1 MTTERI
7 DTRYEIRGTGHES
20 GVADGNGLAVS
31 TRIPPPCFASE
42 PERTSGSRGF
52 FPPAMVFCLTF
63 FLLTSFGQNA
73 FSQFPIVRYVSGT
86 ATEAGG
92 TALYNVS
99 DPGSDAVNIR
109 VENSSIC
116 QIVRGNYVYDSV
128 RIVPS
133 PGVSNYPIRIRGRN
147 NNTWDGQ
154 AGRTCRVNFQLGSY
168 GSITYRFSTTVRD
181 DDPGP
186 SFIGYSGD
194 AVQVRE
200 GGGTAILG
208 SDNSLSEFFF
218 DAELLFPSGVRMAD
232 SVSSI
237 TVSYATRENARQK
250 ATPAVDFVS
259 SSGSLVFSK
268 PEGGWPTGGRTL
280 KKRIR
285 LVIANDEIAEPKET
299 FLVRY
304 TGLGQAVDD
313 LVEITDDDSPGVFV
327 SPTTLSVNES
337 GTASYTAVLTVQPTA
352 RVRVRPTVPSNSL
365 VTVSTAQSG
374 NDLVFTRTNW
384 NTPQT
389 VTVTGV
395 NDNIDYPPSQPRSG
409 RVTVSHSVSGG
420 NYGSVTAPSVN
431 VSHLDDDSRGVTV
444 SSGTVT
450 VTEASGPGRTAA
462 YTVVLKAQPTAN
474 VTVTPV
480 SGNTSVAT
488 VSGALTFTKTNWNA
502 PQTVTVAGVDNSG
515 ENASFLT
522 TRITHTFAG
531 GGYGSAAAVA
541 DDVRVNLIDDDK
553 DKEIILDPASVTIA
567 EEGSGTYEVKLSAQ
581 PVSDVEV
588 EVSSDNAEVTVKK
601 GEGSAS
607 SSQTL
612 TFTSDNWN
620 TAQEITVAAAD
631 DTDAADDSA
640 TLTHTIVD
648 ANSSNEYDGADDA
661 TLDVTVTDNDEPAI
675 SISSPSVTEGD
686 SGSVTLTFKVTL
698 DVVSSKSV
706 TVNYAEGTGGTA
718 TSGTDY
724 TAVASDILTFAAGDT
739 SKDIEVTVTG
749 DALDEPNE
757 TVVVTLSSATN
768 ASIST
773 ATGTGTITDD
783 DDAPTVSMS
792 AAAASVGESDGT
804 KDITV
809 SLSAASGKAV
819 TVPYTVSSESG
830 DTATA
835 GTDYAAVSS
844 GSLSIAAGNSSGTIT
859 VTVTS
864 DTVDEPDE
872 TFTVTLGTPT
882 NAALGTTTRTV
893 VTITDDDA
901 APSLSIS
908 SPSVTEGDS
917 GSVTLTFEVTLSA
930 ASGKTVKVN
939 YADASTGTATSG
951 TDYEAIT
958 ARTLTFSAGD
968 TSKDIDVTVTGD
980 SLNETDET
988 VIVTLSSATNASISA
1003 ATGTGTITDDDSEP
1017 TVSISSSASVGESD
1031 GTKDLTVS
1039 LSAASGKQVTV
1050 PYTVSSESGDTAT
1063 AGGDYTS
1070 VSTGSLTIAAG
1081 NSSGTITVTVT
1092 SDTVD
1097 EDDETFTVTLGTPT
1111 NAALGTTIRT
1121 AVTITDDDAAPTLS
1135 ISSPS
1140 VTEGDSG
1147 STTLTFKAT
1156 LSAASGKTV
1165 KVNYADASTGTATSG
1180 TDYEAITAGTLTFSA
1195 GDTSK
1200 DVDVTVTG
1208 DSLNETD
1215 ETVIVTLSSATNA
1228 SISSASGTGT
1238 ITDDDDAP
1246 TVSMSAATASVGE
1259 SDGTKDLT
1267 VSLSAAS
1274 GKQVTVPYTVSSE
1287 SGDTATAGTDYTSV
1301 SSGSLSIAAGN
1312 TSGTITVTV
1321 TSDTVDEADETFTV
1335 TLGAPTNAT
1344 LGTTTRTAVTITDD
1358 DAAPSLSVSSPSVT
1372 EGDSGSVTITFKATL
1387 SAASGKTVKVNYAD
1401 AGTGTATSG
1410 TDYTAFTSGTLTF
1423 SAGDTSKDIDVT
1435 VTGDSLDEP
1444 DETVIVTLSSATNA
1458 SISAATGTGTITD
1471 DDSPPT
1477 VSMSAATASVGESAG
1492 TKNLTVSLSA
1502 ASGKAVTVPYTVS
1515 SESGDTATAGTDY
1528 AAVSSGS
1535 LSIAAGNTSGTIT
1548 VTVTSDTVDEDD
1560 ETFTVT
1566 LGTPTNAT
1574 LGTTTR
1580 TAVTITD
1587 DDAAPSLSVS
1597 SPSVTEGDS
1606 GSVTI
1611 TFKATLSAASGKTVK
1626 VNYADAGTGTATSG
1640 TDYTAFT
1647 SGTLTFSAGDTSK
1660 DIDVTV
1666 TGDSLDEPDE
1676 TVVVTLS
1683 SATNAS
1689 ISAATGTGTI
1699 TDDDDAPTV
1708 SMSAATASVGE
1719 SAGTKN
1725 LTVSLSAVSGKAVT
1739 VPYTVSTASGDT
1751 ATAGTDYTAV
1761 SSGSL
1766 SISAGNSSGTIT
1778 VTVTS
1783 DTVDEPDE
1791 TFTVTLGT
1799 PTNAALHA
1807 TATRTVVTITD
1818 DDAAPTVTLSLT
1830 SSTISENGGSTTVTA
1845 ALSHA
1850 SSRDTTITLQA
1861 VSGFYTL
1868 GSDKTIAISAGQTT
1882 NSSDTA
1888 TINAVDDTIDNVTA
1902 RTGTVTA
1909 RADNSQGAGAVTG
1922 AALTLTDDEAT
1933 PTVTLSLS
1941 DSSISENGGSATV
1954 TASLS
1959 GESSEKVTL
1968 TVSAAA
1974 VSPAVAGDFSL
1985 SSNKTLTIAAG
1996 GTSSSGAVTIT
2007 ANDNTTDAADKSVR
2021 VSASVSGAS
2030 GAANPSNVTLT
2041 ITDDDAEPSLSIS
2054 SPSVTEGDSG
2064 SVTLTFKA
2072 TLSAASGK
2080 TVKVSYADALTGTA
2094 TSGTDYEAITAGTLT
2109 FSAGDT
2115 SEDIAVTVKGDA
2127 LDEPNETIAVKLS
2140 SPVNAT
2146 ISAATGTGTITN
2158 DDNTPTASAGADQT
2172 VTEGANVTLDG
2183 SASSDTDGDTL
2194 TYAWSQT
2201 SGSTVR
2207 LSSSTAQSPTFTA
2220 PTELLSNA
2228 SLVFS
2233 LTVSDGVNTSTADT
2247 VTITVTAGAND
2258 APTADAGS
2266 DATVAE
2272 AATVTLDGSGSDD
2285 PENAALTY
2293 AWSQTSGTTVSLSS
2307 STAQSP
2313 TFTAPT
2319 ELLAN
2324 ASLVFSLTVSDGVN
2338 TSTADTVT
2346 ITVTAGANDAPTADA
2361 GSDATVAEGA
2371 TVTLDGSGSD
2381 DPENAALTYAW
2392 SQTSGTTVSL
2402 SSSTAQSPT
2411 FTAPTELL
2419 SNASLVFSL
2428 KVSDGVNTS
2437 TADTV
2442 TITVTAGAN
2451 DAPTA
2456 DAGTNQT
2463 VAEAATVTLDGS
2475 GSDDPENAAL
2485 TYSWSQ
2491 TSGTTVS
2498 LSSSTAQSPTF
2509 TAPTELLSNASLVF
2523 SLKVSDG
2530 VNTSTADTVT
2540 ITVTAGV
2547 NDAPTADAG
2556 SDRTVAEGAAVT
2568 LDGSGSDDP
2577 ENAAL
2582 TYSWS
2587 QTSGTTVSLSSSTA
2601 QSPTFTAPTE
2611 LLSNASLVFS
2621 LTVSDGVNTSTADT
2635 VTITVTAGVNDAPT
2649 ADAGSDATVA
2659 EGATVTLDG
2668 SGSTDPENAALT
2680 YSWSQ
2685 TSGTTVSL
2693 SSSTAQSPTFTA
2705 PTELLANASLVF
2717 SLKVSDGVNTSTA
2730 DTVTITVTAGAN
2742 DAPTADAGSDA
2753 TVAEGATVTLDGSG
2767 SDDPENAALTYA
2779 WSQTSGTTV
2788 RLSSST
2794 AQSPTFTAP
2803 TELLSNASLVFS
2815 LKVSDGVNTSTA
2827 DTVTITVTAG
2837 ANDAPTADAGSDA
2850 TVAEGATVTLDG
2862 SGSDDPEN
2870 AALTYAWS
2878 QTSGTTVS
2886 LSSSTAQSPTFTAPT
2901 ELLANASLVFSLK
2914 VSDGVNTSTAD
2925 TVTITVTAGAN
2936 DAPTADAGSDATVA
2950 EGATVTL
2957 DGSGSSDPE
2966 RAALTY
2972 AWSQTSG
2979 TTVSLS
2985 SSTAQSPTFTAP
2997 TELLSNASLVFSLKV
3012 SDGVN
3017 TSTADT
3023 VTITVTAGV
3032 NDAPTADAG
3041 SDATVAEGANVTLD
3055 GSGSTD
3061 PENAALTYAWSQ
3073 TSGTTVSLSS
3083 STAQSPTFTAPTELL
3098 SNASLVFSLK
3108 VSDGVNTSTADTVT
3122 ITVTAGVN
3130 DAPTADAGSDAAVAE
3145 GATVTL
3151 DGSGSTDPE
3160 RAALTYAW
3168 SQTSGS
3174 TVSLSSSTA
3183 QSPTFTAPTEL
3194 LSNASLV
3201 FSLKVSDGVNT
3212 STADTVTIT
3221 VTAGVNDAPTADA
3234 GSDATVAEGANV
3246 TLDGSGSTDPERAAL
3261 TYAWSQTSGTTV
3273 SLSSSTAQSPTF
3285 TAPTELLSNASL
3297 VFSLKVSDGVNTSTA
3312 DTVTIT
3318 VTAGVNDAPTAD
3330 AGTNQTVAEGAT
3342 VTLDGSGSSD
3352 PERAALTYA
3361 WSQTSGTTVSLS
3373 SSTAQS
3379 PTFTAPTELL
3389 SNASLVFSLK
3399 VSDGV
3404 NTSTADTVTI
3414 TVTAGVNDAPTADA
3428 GSDATVTEGATVT
3441 LDGSGSTDPERAAL
3455 TYAWS
3460 QTSGTTVSLSSSTA
3474 QSPTFTAPTELLSN
3488 ASLVFSLKVSDGVN
3502 TSTADTV
3509 TITVT
3514 AGVNDAPTA
3523 DAGSDAT
3530 VAEGA
3535 NVTLDGSG
3543 SDDPENAALTYSWS
3557 QTSGTTVSLSSST
3570 AQSPT
3575 FTAPTELLSNA
3586 SLVFSL
3592 KVSDGVNTSTADT
3605 VTITVTAG
3613 ANDAPTADAGSDATV
3628 AEGATVTLDG
3638 SGSDDPERAALTYA
3652 WSQTSGTTV
3661 SLSSST
3667 AQSPTFTAPTELL
3680 SNASLVF
3687 SLTVSDGVN
3696 TSTADTVTIT
3706 VTAGANDAPTADAG
3720 SDATVAEGAT
3730 VTLDGSGSSDP
3741 ERAALTYAWSQTSGT
3756 TVSLSSSTAQSPTFT
3771 APTELLSNASLV
3783 FSLKVSDGVNTSTAD
3798 TVTITVTAGAND
3810 APTADAGTNQTV
3822 AEAATVTLDG
3832 SGSDDPENAALTY
3845 SWSQT
3850 SGTTVSLSSST
3861 AQSPTFTAPTELLS
3875 NASLVFSLKVSDGV
3889 NTSTADTVTITVT
3902 AGVNDAPT
3910 ADAGSDRT
3918 VAEGT
3923 AVTLDG
3929 SGSDDPENAAL
3940 TYAWSQTS
3948 GTTVSLSSSTA
3959 QSPTFT
3965 APTELLSNA
3974 SLVFSLTVSDGVN
3987 TSTADTVTITVT
3999 AGVNDAPTAD
4009 AGSDA
4014 TVAEGATVTLDGSG
4028 SDDPENAALTYAW
4041 SQTSGTTVSL
4051 SSSTAQSPTFTA
4063 PTELL
4068 SNASLVFSL
4077 EVSDGVNTSTA
4088 DTVTITVTAGAN
4100 DAPTADAGS
4109 DATVAEG
4116 ATVTLDGSGSS
4127 DPERAALTYAWS
4139 QTSGT
4144 TVSLSSSTAQSPTF
4158 TAPTQLLSNASL
4170 VFSLKVSDGVNTSTA
4185 DTVTITVT
4193 AGVNDA
4199 PTADAGSDA
4208 TVAEGENVTLDGSGS
4223 DDPENAAL
4231 TYSWSQTSG
4240 TTVSLSSSTAQSPTF
4255 TAPTE
4260 LLSNASLVFS
4270 LTVSDGVNTSTADT
4284 VTITVTA
4291 GANPP
4296 APDTAPLD
4304 QTPEFSP
4311 DTFADQVYGKNLP
4324 VDVTLPQATGGDGEL
4339 SYGLE
4344 PELPEGLGFDATTL
4358 AISGVPTEAMAP
4370 TPYTLT
4376 ATDADGDSA
4385 TLTFSVAVEEPVL
4398 ISVSDAE
4405 PVAEGASGETALAE
4419 FEVSLSR
4426 SSSLAVT
4433 VSYSTRDS
4441 TAEAATDYSATS
4453 GVLTFSPGETG
4464 KTVSVTVNGD
4474 DEVEADETF
4483 ALRLADPSNGQI
4495 ETGSAQAVILND
4507 DEAVVSAEACGNT
4520 FPVGGTT
4527 VRVVCAPDPGIDLT
4541 VVLPARLTRNGVA
4554 IEEVTV
4560 TLAPSAM
4567 EMDAETFGFTGTSD
4581 HHSLVDIDVS
4591 PVPDDEVTVGLPVTP
4606 HLRRHAGDRRL
4617 FVIRHAGSWEELESS
4632 PQDHRMLA
4640 EVNAFSP
4647 FAVTYEMDLV
4657 ERRIANVNKAILPEL
4672 SRAMTSSALDA
4683 VTNRI
4688 KNAMSPI
4695 PASINGFSRETDT
4708 YIRRFAEF
4716 HLLEEEGRTEDPLS
4730 WREALDGSSFDFLL
4744 AGGYDAP
4751 AAETHPP
4758 VPGSSDRGPAAI
4770 GAWAAGD
4777 YRRLSGGPDS
4787 PVGWSG
4793 GLFSGHVG
4801 MDVRLE
4807 KKLLAGVAASW
4818 SQGSFDYSAADG
4830 AQGRYLTAMKVL
4842 NPYMAVALS
4851 ESVRVW
4857 TVAGFGLGKI
4867 HVEDDEASRQ
4877 SADAGFQSGALGA
4890 SLLLLSAPDPQGG
4903 GATTVD
4909 LKAEMSLTRME
4920 VEDNR
4925 DRIRALEVKTNRL
4938 RFVLTGAHAFFLRS
4952 GASVEPFAELGL
4964 RRDGGDGET
4973 GLGVEMGG
4981 GVGYRSTA
4989 PGFALEARA
4998 RMLRTHQGA
5007 LREWGVD
5014 GAVRF
5019 DSGAD
5024 GRGLSFSALPSY
5036 GESVSATESLW
5047 RDGAAADSAREGFS
5061 PSMRFETEVGYG
5073 FPALARR
5080 GLLTPYG
5087 AFARG
5092 QSDVSYRAGSRF
5104 SLGPSFDIDLE
5115 GQRREPQGG
5124 KPEHGIVLTGR
5135 VSW

>member
-116 QIVRGNYVYDSV
+116 QIVRGSYVYDSV

-250 ATPAVDFVS
+250 ATPGVDFVS

-601 GEGSAS
+601 GEGSAG

-724 TAVASDILTFAAGDT
+724 TAVASDTLTFAAGDT

-749 DALDEPNE
+749 DALDEPDE

-792 AAAASVGESDGT
+792 SAAASVGES
-804 KDITV
+804 
-809 SLSAASGKAV
+809 A
-819 TVPYTVSSESG
+819 
-830 DTATA
+830 
-835 GTDYAAVSS
+835 
-844 GSLSIAAGNSSGTIT
+844 
-859 VTVTS
+859 
-864 DTVDEPDE
+864 
-872 TFTVTLGTPT
+872 
-882 NAALGTTTRTV
+882 
-893 VTITDDDA
+893 
-901 APSLSIS
+901 
-908 SPSVTEGDS
+908 
-917 GSVTLTFEVTLSA
+917 
-930 ASGKTVKVN
+930 
-939 YADASTGTATSG
+939 
-951 TDYEAIT
+951 
-958 ARTLTFSAGD
+958 
-968 TSKDIDVTVTGD
+968 
-980 SLNETDET
+980 
-988 VIVTLSSATNASISA
+988 
-1003 ATGTGTITDDDSEP
+1003 
-1017 TVSISSSASVGESD
+1017 

-1039 LSAASGKQVTV
+1039 LSAASGRAVTV

-1070 VSTGSLTIAAG
+1070 VSSGSLQIAAG
-1081 NSSGTITVTVT
+1081 NSSGTITVTV
-1092 SDTVD
+1092 
-1097 EDDETFTVTLGTPT
+1097 
-1111 NAALGTTIRT
+1111 A
-1121 AVTITDDDAAPTLS
+1121 
-1135 ISSPS
+1135 
-1140 VTEGDSG
+1140 
-1147 STTLTFKAT
+1147 
-1156 LSAASGKTV
+1156 
-1165 KVNYADASTGTATSG
+1165 
-1180 TDYEAITAGTLTFSA
+1180 
-1195 GDTSK
+1195 
-1200 DVDVTVTG
+1200 
-1208 DSLNETD
+1208 
-1215 ETVIVTLSSATNA
+1215 
-1228 SISSASGTGT
+1228 
-1238 ITDDDDAP
+1238 
-1246 TVSMSAATASVGE
+1246 
-1259 SDGTKDLT
+1259 
-1267 VSLSAAS
+1267 
-1274 GKQVTVPYTVSSE
+1274 
-1287 SGDTATAGTDYTSV
+1287 
-1301 SSGSLSIAAGN
+1301 
-1312 TSGTITVTV
+1312 
-1321 TSDTVDEADETFTV
+1321 
-1335 TLGAPTNAT
+1335 
-1344 LGTTTRTAVTITDD
+1344 
-1358 DAAPSLSVSSPSVT
+1358 
-1372 EGDSGSVTITFKATL
+1372 
-1387 SAASGKTVKVNYAD
+1387 
-1401 AGTGTATSG
+1401 
-1410 TDYTAFTSGTLTF
+1410 
-1423 SAGDTSKDIDVT
+1423 
-1435 VTGDSLDEP
+1435 
-1444 DETVIVTLSSATNA
+1444 
-1458 SISAATGTGTITD
+1458 
-1471 DDSPPT
+1471 
-1477 VSMSAATASVGESAG
+1477 
-1492 TKNLTVSLSA
+1492 
-1502 ASGKAVTVPYTVS
+1502 
-1515 SESGDTATAGTDY
+1515 
-1528 AAVSSGS
+1528 
-1535 LSIAAGNTSGTIT
+1535 
-1548 VTVTSDTVDEDD
+1548 
-1560 ETFTVT
+1560 
-1566 LGTPTNAT
+1566 
-1574 LGTTTR
+1574 
-1580 TAVTITD
+1580 
-1587 DDAAPSLSVS
+1587 
-1597 SPSVTEGDS
+1597 
-1606 GSVTI
+1606 
-1611 TFKATLSAASGKTVK
+1611 
-1626 VNYADAGTGTATSG
+1626 
-1640 TDYTAFT
+1640 
-1647 SGTLTFSAGDTSK
+1647 
-1660 DIDVTV
+1660 
-1666 TGDSLDEPDE
+1666 
-1676 TVVVTLS
+1676 
-1683 SATNAS
+1683 
-1689 ISAATGTGTI
+1689 
-1699 TDDDDAPTV
+1699 
-1708 SMSAATASVGE
+1708 
-1719 SAGTKN
+1719 
-1725 LTVSLSAVSGKAVT
+1725 
-1739 VPYTVSTASGDT
+1739 
-1751 ATAGTDYTAV
+1751 
-1761 SSGSL
+1761 
-1766 SISAGNSSGTIT
+1766 
-1778 VTVTS
+1778 S

-1818 DDAAPTVTLSLT
+1818 DDAAPTVTLSLA

-1850 SSRDTTITLQA
+1850 SSQDTTITLQA
-1861 VSGFYTL
+1861 VSGFYTP

-1902 RTGTVTA
+1902 RTTTVTA
-1909 RADNSQGAGAVTG
+1909 RAANSQGAGAVTG
-1922 AALTLTDDEAT
+1922 ASLTLTDDEAT

-2021 VSASVSGAS
+2021 VSASVSGTS

-2041 ITDDDAEPSLSIS
+2041 ITDDDAAPTLSIS

-2080 TVKVSYADALTGTA
+2080 QVKVNYADALTGTA

-2146 ISAATGTGTITN
+2146 ISAPTGTGTITN

-2201 SGSTVR
+2201 SGS
-2207 LSSSTAQSPTFTA
+2207 
-2220 PTELLSNA
+2220 
-2228 SLVFS
+2228 
-2233 LTVSDGVNTSTADT
+2233 
-2247 VTITVTAGAND
+2247 
-2258 APTADAGS
+2258 
-2266 DATVAE
+2266 
-2272 AATVTLDGSGSDD
+2272 
-2285 PENAALTY
+2285 
-2293 AWSQTSGTTVSLSS
+2293 
-2307 STAQSP
+2307 
-2313 TFTAPT
+2313 
-2319 ELLAN
+2319 
-2324 ASLVFSLTVSDGVN
+2324 
-2338 TSTADTVT
+2338 
-2346 ITVTAGANDAPTADA
+2346 
-2361 GSDATVAEGA
+2361 
-2371 TVTLDGSGSD
+2371 
-2381 DPENAALTYAW
+2381 
-2392 SQTSGTTVSL
+2392 
-2402 SSSTAQSPT
+2402 
-2411 FTAPTELL
+2411 
-2419 SNASLVFSL
+2419 
-2428 KVSDGVNTS
+2428 
-2437 TADTV
+2437 
-2442 TITVTAGAN
+2442 
-2451 DAPTA
+2451 
-2456 DAGTNQT
+2456 
-2463 VAEAATVTLDGS
+2463 
-2475 GSDDPENAAL
+2475 
-2485 TYSWSQ
+2485 
-2491 TSGTTVS
+2491 
-2498 LSSSTAQSPTF
+2498 
-2509 TAPTELLSNASLVF
+2509 
-2523 SLKVSDG
+2523 
-2530 VNTSTADTVT
+2530 
-2540 ITVTAGV
+2540 
-2547 NDAPTADAG
+2547 
-2556 SDRTVAEGAAVT
+2556 
-2568 LDGSGSDDP
+2568 
-2577 ENAAL
+2577 
-2582 TYSWS
+2582 
-2587 QTSGTTVSLSSSTA
+2587 TVSLSSSTA

-2649 ADAGSDATVA
+2649 ADAGSD
-2659 EGATVTLDG
+2659 
-2668 SGSTDPENAALT
+2668 
-2680 YSWSQ
+2680 Q
-2685 TSGTTVSL
+2685 T
-2693 SSSTAQSPTFTA
+2693 
-2705 PTELLANASLVF
+2705 
-2717 SLKVSDGVNTSTA
+2717 
-2730 DTVTITVTAGAN
+2730 
-2742 DAPTADAGSDA
+2742 
-2753 TVAEGATVTLDGSG
+2753 
-2767 SDDPENAALTYA
+2767 
-2779 WSQTSGTTV
+2779 
-2788 RLSSST
+2788 
-2794 AQSPTFTAP
+2794 
-2803 TELLSNASLVFS
+2803 
-2815 LKVSDGVNTSTA
+2815 
-2827 DTVTITVTAG
+2827 
-2837 ANDAPTADAGSDA
+2837 
-2850 TVAEGATVTLDG
+2850 
-2862 SGSDDPEN
+2862 
-2870 AALTYAWS
+2870 
-2878 QTSGTTVS
+2878 
-2886 LSSSTAQSPTFTAPT
+2886 
-2901 ELLANASLVFSLK
+2901 
-2914 VSDGVNTSTAD
+2914 
-2925 TVTITVTAGAN
+2925 
-2936 DAPTADAGSDATVA
+2936 
-2950 EGATVTL
+2950 
-2957 DGSGSSDPE
+2957 
-2966 RAALTY
+2966 
-2972 AWSQTSG
+2972 
-2979 TTVSLS
+2979 
-2985 SSTAQSPTFTAP
+2985 
-2997 TELLSNASLVFSLKV
+2997 
-3012 SDGVN
+3012 
-3017 TSTADT
+3017 
-3023 VTITVTAGV
+3023 
-3032 NDAPTADAG
+3032 
-3041 SDATVAEGANVTLD
+3041 
-3055 GSGSTD
+3055 
-3061 PENAALTYAWSQ
+3061 
-3073 TSGTTVSLSS
+3073 
-3083 STAQSPTFTAPTELL
+3083 
-3098 SNASLVFSLK
+3098 
-3108 VSDGVNTSTADTVT
+3108 
-3122 ITVTAGVN
+3122 
-3130 DAPTADAGSDAAVAE
+3130 VAE

-3183 QSPTFTAPTEL
+3183 QSPTFTAPTQL
-3194 LSNASLV
+3194 LTNASLV
-3201 FSLKVSDGVNT
+3201 FSLKVSDGVNTSTADTVTITVTAGANDAPTADAGSDATVAEGANVTLDGSGSDDPENAALTYAWSQTSGTTVSLSSSTAQSPTFTAPTQLLTNASLVFSLTVSDGVNT

-3234 GSDATVAEGANV
+3234 GTNQTVAEGATV

-3297 VFSLKVSDGVNTSTA
+3297 VFSLTVSDGVNTSTA

-3389 SNASLVFSLK
+3389 SNASLVFSLT

-3428 GSDATVTEGATVT
+3428 GTNQTVAEGATVT
-3441 LDGSGSTDPERAAL
+3441 LDGSGSTDPE
-3455 TYAWS
+3455 
-3460 QTSGTTVSLSSSTA
+3460 
-3474 QSPTFTAPTELLSN
+3474 N
-3488 ASLVFSLKVSDGVN
+3488 
-3502 TSTADTV
+3502 
-3509 TITVT
+3509 
-3514 AGVNDAPTA
+3514 
-3523 DAGSDAT
+3523 
-3530 VAEGA
+3530 
-3535 NVTLDGSG
+3535 
-3543 SDDPENAALTYSWS
+3543 
-3557 QTSGTTVSLSSST
+3557 
-3570 AQSPT
+3570 
-3575 FTAPTELLSNA
+3575 
-3586 SLVFSL
+3586 
-3592 KVSDGVNTSTADT
+3592 
-3605 VTITVTAG
+3605 
-3613 ANDAPTADAGSDATV
+3613 
-3628 AEGATVTLDG
+3628 
-3638 SGSDDPERAALTYA
+3638 AALTYA

-3720 SDATVAEGAT
+3720 SDATVAEGAA
-3730 VTLDGSGSSDP
+3730 VTLDGSGSDDP
-3741 ERAALTYAWSQTSGT
+3741 ENAALTYAWSQTSGT

-3771 APTELLSNASLV
+3771 APTELLANASLV

-3822 AEAATVTLDG
+3822 AEGATVTLDG

-3845 SWSQT
+3845 AWSQT

-3861 AQSPTFTAPTELLS
+3861 AQSPTFTAPTELLA
-3875 NASLVFSLKVSDGV
+3875 NASLVFSLTVSDGV

-3910 ADAGSDRT
+3910 ADAGSDAT
-3918 VAEGT
+3918 VTEGAT
-3923 AVTLDG
+3923 VTLDG
-3929 SGSDDPENAAL
+3929 SGSTDPENAAL

-3948 GTTVSLSSSTA
+3948 GSTVSLSSSTA

-4009 AGSDA
+4009 AGSDR
-4014 TVAEGATVTLDGSG
+4014 TVAEAAT
-4028 SDDPENAALTYAW
+4028 
-4041 SQTSGTTVSL
+4041 
-4051 SSSTAQSPTFTA
+4051 
-4063 PTELL
+4063 
-4068 SNASLVFSL
+4068 
-4077 EVSDGVNTSTA
+4077 
-4088 DTVTITVTAGAN
+4088 
-4100 DAPTADAGS
+4100 
-4109 DATVAEG
+4109 
-4116 ATVTLDGSGSS
+4116 
-4127 DPERAALTYAWS
+4127 
-4139 QTSGT
+4139 
-4144 TVSLSSSTAQSPTF
+4144 
-4158 TAPTQLLSNASL
+4158 
-4170 VFSLKVSDGVNTSTA
+4170 
-4185 DTVTITVT
+4185 
-4193 AGVNDA
+4193 
-4199 PTADAGSDA
+4199 
-4208 TVAEGENVTLDGSGS
+4208 VTLDGSGS

-4255 TAPTE
+4255 TAP
-4260 LLSNASLVFS
+4260 
-4270 LTVSDGVNTSTADT
+4270 DGTA
-4284 VTITVTA
+4284 V
-4291 GANPP
+4291 
-4296 APDTAPLD
+4296 
-4304 QTPEFSP
+4304 QR
-4311 DTFADQVYGKNLP
+4311 
-4324 VDVTLPQATGGDGEL
+4324 
-4339 SYGLE
+4339 
-4344 PELPEGLGFDATTL
+4344 
-4358 AISGVPTEAMAP
+4358 
-4370 TPYTLT
+4370 
-4376 ATDADGDSA
+4376 
-4385 TLTFSVAVEEPVL
+4385 VA
-4398 ISVSDAE
+4398 
-4405 PVAEGASGETALAE
+4405 
-4419 FEVSLSR
+4419 R
-4426 SSSLAVT
+4426 
-4433 VSYSTRDS
+4433 
-4441 TAEAATDYSATS
+4441 
-4453 GVLTFSPGETG
+4453 
-4464 KTVSVTVNGD
+4464 
-4474 DEVEADETF
+4474 
-4483 ALRLADPSNGQI
+4483 
-4495 ETGSAQAVILND
+4495 
-4507 DEAVVSAEACGNT
+4507 
-4520 FPVGGTT
+4520 
-4527 VRVVCAPDPGIDLT
+4527 
-4541 VVLPARLTRNGVA
+4541 VLPHR
-4554 IEEVTV
+4554 
-4560 TLAPSAM
+4560 
-4567 EMDAETFGFTGTSD
+4567 
-4581 HHSLVDIDVS
+4581 
-4591 PVPDDEVTVGLPVTP
+4591 
-4606 HLRRHAGDRRL
+4606 LRRSEHLHRR
-4617 FVIRHAGSWEELESS
+4617 
-4632 PQDHRMLA
+4632 HR
-4640 EVNAFSP
+4640 
-4647 FAVTYEMDLV
+4647 D
-4657 ERRIANVNKAILPEL
+4657 
-4672 SRAMTSSALDA
+4672 
-4683 VTNRI
+4683 
-4688 KNAMSPI
+4688 
-4695 PASINGFSRETDT
+4695 
-4708 YIRRFAEF
+4708 
-4716 HLLEEEGRTEDPLS
+4716 
-4730 WREALDGSSFDFLL
+4730 
-4744 AGGYDAP
+4744 
-4751 AAETHPP
+4751 
-4758 VPGSSDRGPAAI
+4758 
-4770 GAWAAGD
+4770 
-4777 YRRLSGGPDS
+4777 
-4787 PVGWSG
+4787 
-4793 GLFSGHVG
+4793 
-4801 MDVRLE
+4801 
-4807 KKLLAGVAASW
+4807 
-4818 SQGSFDYSAADG
+4818 
-4830 AQGRYLTAMKVL
+4830 
-4842 NPYMAVALS
+4842 
-4851 ESVRVW
+4851 
-4857 TVAGFGLGKI
+4857 
-4867 HVEDDEASRQ
+4867 
-4877 SADAGFQSGALGA
+4877 
-4890 SLLLLSAPDPQGG
+4890 
-4903 GATTVD
+4903 
-4909 LKAEMSLTRME
+4909 
-4920 VEDNR
+4920 DNR
-4925 DRIRALEVKTNRL
+4925 DRRSQRRAHGRRGNQPDGGGRGYGYARRKRQRRSRERGPDLLLEPDLGNDGVSEFLHGAEPDFHRSDPAADQRVAGVLSHRL
-4938 RFVLTGAHAFFLRS
+4938 RRS
-4952 GASVEPFAELGL
+4952 EHLH
-4964 RRDGGDGET
+4964 RRHRDHNRDGGSQRRAHGRRGNQPD
-4973 GLGVEMGG
+4973 GG
-4981 GVGYRSTA
+4981 GRGYGYARRKRQHGSGESGSDLRLEPDERNDGVSEFLHGAEPDFHRSDGTA
-4989 PGFALEARA
+4989 VQRLAGVLSHRFRRSEHLHRRHRDHNRDGGSQRRA
-4998 RMLRTHQGA
+4998 HGRRGNQP
-5007 LREWGVD
+5007 D
-5014 GAVRF
+5014 G
-5019 DSGAD
+5019 G
-5024 GRGLSFSALPSY
+5024 GRGY
-5036 GESVSATESLW
+5036 G
-5047 RDGAAADSAREGFS
+5047 
-5061 PSMRFETEVGYG
+5061 Y
-5073 FPALARR
+5073 ARR
-5080 GLLTPYG
+5080 KRQ
-5087 AFARG
+5087 RG
-5092 QSDVSYRAGSRF
+5092 S
-5104 SLGPSFDIDLE
+5104 
-5115 GQRREPQGG
+5115 
-5124 KPEHGIVLTGR
+5124 GR
-5135 VSW
+5135 L

>member
-1 MTTERI
+1 MRTALRT
-7 DTRYEIRGTGHES
+7 GTALPFRREY
-20 GVADGNGLAVS
+20 
-31 TRIPPPCFASE
+31 PPPIFASE

-109 VENSSIC
+109 VEDSSIC

-601 GEGSAS
+601 GEGSAG

-661 TLDVTVTDNDEPAI
+661 TLNVTVTDNDEPAI

-724 TAVASDILTFAAGDT
+724 EAITAGTLTFSAGDT
-739 SKDIEVTVTG
+739 SEDVAVTVKG
-749 DALDEPNE
+749 DALDEPDE

-792 AAAASVGESDGT
+792 SAAASVGES
-804 KDITV
+804 
-809 SLSAASGKAV
+809 A
-819 TVPYTVSSESG
+819 
-830 DTATA
+830 
-835 GTDYAAVSS
+835 
-844 GSLSIAAGNSSGTIT
+844 
-859 VTVTS
+859 
-864 DTVDEPDE
+864 
-872 TFTVTLGTPT
+872 
-882 NAALGTTTRTV
+882 
-893 VTITDDDA
+893 
-901 APSLSIS
+901 
-908 SPSVTEGDS
+908 
-917 GSVTLTFEVTLSA
+917 
-930 ASGKTVKVN
+930 
-939 YADASTGTATSG
+939 
-951 TDYEAIT
+951 
-958 ARTLTFSAGD
+958 
-968 TSKDIDVTVTGD
+968 
-980 SLNETDET
+980 
-988 VIVTLSSATNASISA
+988 
-1003 ATGTGTITDDDSEP
+1003 
-1017 TVSISSSASVGESD
+1017 

-1039 LSAASGKQVTV
+1039 LSAASGRAVTV

-1070 VSTGSLTIAAG
+1070 VSSGSLQIAAG
-1081 NSSGTITVTVT
+1081 NSSGTITVTV
-1092 SDTVD
+1092 
-1097 EDDETFTVTLGTPT
+1097 
-1111 NAALGTTIRT
+1111 A
-1121 AVTITDDDAAPTLS
+1121 
-1135 ISSPS
+1135 
-1140 VTEGDSG
+1140 
-1147 STTLTFKAT
+1147 
-1156 LSAASGKTV
+1156 
-1165 KVNYADASTGTATSG
+1165 
-1180 TDYEAITAGTLTFSA
+1180 
-1195 GDTSK
+1195 
-1200 DVDVTVTG
+1200 
-1208 DSLNETD
+1208 
-1215 ETVIVTLSSATNA
+1215 
-1228 SISSASGTGT
+1228 
-1238 ITDDDDAP
+1238 
-1246 TVSMSAATASVGE
+1246 
-1259 SDGTKDLT
+1259 
-1267 VSLSAAS
+1267 
-1274 GKQVTVPYTVSSE
+1274 
-1287 SGDTATAGTDYTSV
+1287 
-1301 SSGSLSIAAGN
+1301 
-1312 TSGTITVTV
+1312 
-1321 TSDTVDEADETFTV
+1321 
-1335 TLGAPTNAT
+1335 
-1344 LGTTTRTAVTITDD
+1344 
-1358 DAAPSLSVSSPSVT
+1358 
-1372 EGDSGSVTITFKATL
+1372 
-1387 SAASGKTVKVNYAD
+1387 
-1401 AGTGTATSG
+1401 
-1410 TDYTAFTSGTLTF
+1410 
-1423 SAGDTSKDIDVT
+1423 
-1435 VTGDSLDEP
+1435 
-1444 DETVIVTLSSATNA
+1444 
-1458 SISAATGTGTITD
+1458 
-1471 DDSPPT
+1471 
-1477 VSMSAATASVGESAG
+1477 
-1492 TKNLTVSLSA
+1492 
-1502 ASGKAVTVPYTVS
+1502 
-1515 SESGDTATAGTDY
+1515 
-1528 AAVSSGS
+1528 
-1535 LSIAAGNTSGTIT
+1535 
-1548 VTVTSDTVDEDD
+1548 
-1560 ETFTVT
+1560 
-1566 LGTPTNAT
+1566 
-1574 LGTTTR
+1574 
-1580 TAVTITD
+1580 
-1587 DDAAPSLSVS
+1587 
-1597 SPSVTEGDS
+1597 
-1606 GSVTI
+1606 
-1611 TFKATLSAASGKTVK
+1611 
-1626 VNYADAGTGTATSG
+1626 
-1640 TDYTAFT
+1640 
-1647 SGTLTFSAGDTSK
+1647 
-1660 DIDVTV
+1660 
-1666 TGDSLDEPDE
+1666 
-1676 TVVVTLS
+1676 
-1683 SATNAS
+1683 
-1689 ISAATGTGTI
+1689 
-1699 TDDDDAPTV
+1699 
-1708 SMSAATASVGE
+1708 
-1719 SAGTKN
+1719 
-1725 LTVSLSAVSGKAVT
+1725 
-1739 VPYTVSTASGDT
+1739 
-1751 ATAGTDYTAV
+1751 
-1761 SSGSL
+1761 
-1766 SISAGNSSGTIT
+1766 
-1778 VTVTS
+1778 S

-1818 DDAAPTVTLSLT
+1818 DDAAPTVTLSLA

-1850 SSRDTTITLQA
+1850 SSQNTTITLQA
-1861 VSGFYTL
+1861 VSGFYTP

-1888 TINAVDDTIDNVTA
+1888 TINAVDDSIDNVTA

-1996 GTSSSGAVTIT
+1996 DTSSSGAVTIT

-2021 VSASVSGAS
+2021 VSASVSGTS

-2041 ITDDDAEPSLSIS
+2041 ITDDDAAPTLSIS

-2080 TVKVSYADALTGTA
+2080 QVKVNYADALTGTA

-2146 ISAATGTGTITN
+2146 ISAPTGTGTITN

-2201 SGSTVR
+2201 SGTTVS

-2233 LTVSDGVNTSTADT
+2233 LTVSDGVNTSIADT
-2247 VTITVTAGAND
+2247 VTITVTAGVND

-2266 DATVAE
+2266 DR
-2272 AATVTLDGSGSDD
+2272 
-2285 PENAALTY
+2285 
-2293 AWSQTSGTTVSLSS
+2293 
-2307 STAQSP
+2307 
-2313 TFTAPT
+2313 
-2319 ELLAN
+2319 
-2324 ASLVFSLTVSDGVN
+2324 
-2338 TSTADTVT
+2338 
-2346 ITVTAGANDAPTADA
+2346 
-2361 GSDATVAEGA
+2361 TVAEGA
-2371 TVTLDGSGSD
+2371 TVTLDGSGST
-2381 DPENAALTYAW
+2381 DPERAALTYAW

-2428 KVSDGVNTS
+2428 TVSDGVNTS

-2523 SLKVSDG
+2523 SLTVSDG

-2540 ITVTAGV
+2540 ITVTAGA

-2556 SDRTVAEGAAVT
+2556 SDATVAEGANVTLDGSGSTDPENAALTYAWSQTSGSTVSLSSSTAQSPTFTAPTELLANASLVFSLTVSDGVNTSTADTVTITVTAGANDAPTADAGTNQTVAEGANVT

-2582 TYSWS
+2582 TYAWS

-2635 VTITVTAGVNDAPT
+2635 VTITVTAGANDAPT

-2659 EGATVTLDG
+2659 EGANVTLDG

-2680 YSWSQ
+2680 YAWSQ

-2705 PTELLANASLVF
+2705 PTELLSNASLVF
-2717 SLKVSDGVNTSTA
+2717 SLTVSDGVNTSTA

-2753 TVAEGATVTLDGSG
+2753 TVAEGANVTLDGSG
-2767 SDDPENAALTYA
+2767 SSDPERAALTYA

-2788 RLSSST
+2788 SLSSST

-2870 AALTYAWS
+2870 AALTYSWSQTSGTTVSLSSSTAQSPTFTAPTELLANASLVFSLTVSDGVNTSTADTVTITVTAGANDAPTADAGTNQTVAEAATVTLDGSGSTDPENAALTYAWSQTSGSTVSLSSSTAQSPTFTAPTELLSNASLVFSLTVSDGVNTSTADTVTITVTAGANDAPTADAGSDATVAEGANVTLDGSGSDDPENAALTYSWSQTSGTTVSLSSSTAQSPTFTAPTELLSNASLVFSLTVSDGVNTSTADTVTITVTAGANDAPTADAGSDATVAEGANVTLDGSGSDDPENAALTYAWSQTSGTTVSLSSSTAQSPTFTAPTELLSNASLVFSLTVSDGVNTSTADTVTITVTAGANDAPTADAGSDATVAEGANVTLDGSGSSDPERAALTYAWS

-2925 TVTITVTAGAN
+2925 TVTITVTAG
-2936 DAPTADAGSDATVA
+2936 
-2950 EGATVTL
+2950 
-2957 DGSGSSDPE
+2957 
-2966 RAALTY
+2966 
-2972 AWSQTSG
+2972 
-2979 TTVSLS
+2979 
-2985 SSTAQSPTFTAP
+2985 
-2997 TELLSNASLVFSLKV
+2997 
-3012 SDGVN
+3012 
-3017 TSTADT
+3017 
-3023 VTITVTAGV
+3023 V

-3055 GSGSTD
+3055 GSGSDD

-3098 SNASLVFSLK
+3098 SNASLVFSL
-3108 VSDGVNTSTADTVT
+3108 T
-3122 ITVTAGVN
+3122 
-3130 DAPTADAGSDAAVAE
+3130 
-3145 GATVTL
+3145 
-3151 DGSGSTDPE
+3151 
-3160 RAALTYAW
+3160 
-3168 SQTSGS
+3168 
-3174 TVSLSSSTA
+3174 
-3183 QSPTFTAPTEL
+3183 
-3194 LSNASLV
+3194 
-3201 FSLKVSDGVNT
+3201 
-3212 STADTVTIT
+3212 
-3221 VTAGVNDAPTADA
+3221 
-3234 GSDATVAEGANV
+3234 
-3246 TLDGSGSTDPERAAL
+3246 
-3261 TYAWSQTSGTTV
+3261 
-3273 SLSSSTAQSPTF
+3273 
-3285 TAPTELLSNASL
+3285 
-3297 VFSLKVSDGVNTSTA
+3297 
-3312 DTVTIT
+3312 
-3318 VTAGVNDAPTAD
+3318 
-3330 AGTNQTVAEGAT
+3330 
-3342 VTLDGSGSSD
+3342 
-3352 PERAALTYA
+3352 
-3361 WSQTSGTTVSLS
+3361 
-3373 SSTAQS
+3373 
-3379 PTFTAPTELL
+3379 
-3389 SNASLVFSLK
+3389 
-3399 VSDGV
+3399 
-3404 NTSTADTVTI
+3404 
-3414 TVTAGVNDAPTADA
+3414 
-3428 GSDATVTEGATVT
+3428 
-3441 LDGSGSTDPERAAL
+3441 
-3455 TYAWS
+3455 
-3460 QTSGTTVSLSSSTA
+3460 
-3474 QSPTFTAPTELLSN
+3474 
-3488 ASLVFSLKVSDGVN
+3488 VSDGVN

-3592 KVSDGVNTSTADT
+3592 TVSDGVNTSTADT

-3613 ANDAPTADAGSDATV
+3613 ANDAPTADAGSNQTV
-3628 AEGATVTLDG
+3628 AEGASVTLDG
-3638 SGSDDPERAALTYA
+3638 SGSTDPERAALTYA

-3680 SNASLVF
+3680 ANASLVF
-3687 SLTVSDGVN
+3687 SLT
-3696 TSTADTVTIT
+3696 
-3706 VTAGANDAPTADAG
+3706 
-3720 SDATVAEGAT
+3720 
-3730 VTLDGSGSSDP
+3730 
-3741 ERAALTYAWSQTSGT
+3741 
-3756 TVSLSSSTAQSPTFT
+3756 
-3771 APTELLSNASLV
+3771 
-3783 FSLKVSDGVNTSTAD
+3783 VSDGVNTSTAD

-3861 AQSPTFTAPTELLS
+3861 AQSPTFTAPTELLA
-3875 NASLVFSLKVSDGV
+3875 NASLVFSLTVSDGV

-3902 AGVNDAPT
+3902 AGANDAPT
-3910 ADAGSDRT
+3910 ADAGSDAT
-3918 VAEGT
+3918 VAEG
-3923 AVTLDG
+3923 ANVTLDG

-3999 AGVNDAPTAD
+3999 AG
-4009 AGSDA
+4009 
-4014 TVAEGATVTLDGSG
+4014 
-4028 SDDPENAALTYAW
+4028 
-4041 SQTSGTTVSL
+4041 
-4051 SSSTAQSPTFTA
+4051 
-4063 PTELL
+4063 
-4068 SNASLVFSL
+4068 
-4077 EVSDGVNTSTA
+4077 
-4088 DTVTITVTAGAN
+4088 AN
-4100 DAPTADAGS
+4100 DAPTADAGTNQ
-4109 DATVAEG
+4109 TVAEG
-4116 ATVTLDGSGSS
+4116 AT
-4127 DPERAALTYAWS
+4127 
-4139 QTSGT
+4139 
-4144 TVSLSSSTAQSPTF
+4144 
-4158 TAPTQLLSNASL
+4158 
-4170 VFSLKVSDGVNTSTA
+4170 
-4185 DTVTITVT
+4185 
-4193 AGVNDA
+4193 
-4199 PTADAGSDA
+4199 
-4208 TVAEGENVTLDGSGS
+4208 VTLDGSGS

-4240 TTVSLSSSTAQSPTF
+4240 TTVSSEFLHGAESDFHRPDGTAVQ
-4255 TAPTE
+4255 
-4260 LLSNASLVFS
+4260 
-4270 LTVSDGVNTSTADT
+4270 
-4284 VTITVTA
+4284 
-4291 GANPP
+4291 
-4296 APDTAPLD
+4296 
-4304 QTPEFSP
+4304 
-4311 DTFADQVYGKNLP
+4311 
-4324 VDVTLPQATGGDGEL
+4324 
-4339 SYGLE
+4339 
-4344 PELPEGLGFDATTL
+4344 
-4358 AISGVPTEAMAP
+4358 
-4370 TPYTLT
+4370 
-4376 ATDADGDSA
+4376 
-4385 TLTFSVAVEEPVL
+4385 
-4398 ISVSDAE
+4398 
-4405 PVAEGASGETALAE
+4405 
-4419 FEVSLSR
+4419 
-4426 SSSLAVT
+4426 
-4433 VSYSTRDS
+4433 
-4441 TAEAATDYSATS
+4441 
-4453 GVLTFSPGETG
+4453 
-4464 KTVSVTVNGD
+4464 
-4474 DEVEADETF
+4474 
-4483 ALRLADPSNGQI
+4483 RLA
-4495 ETGSAQAVILND
+4495 
-4507 DEAVVSAEACGNT
+4507 
-4520 FPVGGTT
+4520 
-4527 VRVVCAPDPGIDLT
+4527 RVLSH
-4541 VVLPARLTRNGVA
+4541 RFRRS
-4554 IEEVTV
+4554 EH
-4560 TLAPSAM
+4560 
-4567 EMDAETFGFTGTSD
+4567 F
-4581 HHSLVDIDVS
+4581 H
-4591 PVPDDEVTVGLPVTP
+4591 
-4606 HLRRHAGDRRL
+4606 RRHGDHNGDRRSQRRAHGRRG
-4617 FVIRHAGSWEELESS
+4617 FGRDGGGGSQRHARRKRQHGSGE
-4632 PQDHRMLA
+4632 
-4640 EVNAFSP
+4640 
-4647 FAVTYEMDLV
+4647 
-4657 ERRIANVNKAILPEL
+4657 
-4672 SRAMTSSALDA
+4672 
-4683 VTNRI
+4683 
-4688 KNAMSPI
+4688 
-4695 PASINGFSRETDT
+4695 
-4708 YIRRFAEF
+4708 
-4716 HLLEEEGRTEDPLS
+4716 
-4730 WREALDGSSFDFLL
+4730 
-4744 AGGYDAP
+4744 
-4751 AAETHPP
+4751 
-4758 VPGSSDRGPAAI
+4758 RGP
-4770 GAWAAGD
+4770 D
-4777 YRRLSGGPDS
+4777 L
-4787 PVGWSG
+4787 
-4793 GLFSGHVG
+4793 
-4801 MDVRLE
+4801 RLE
-4807 KKLLAGVAASW
+4807 PDLGVDGEPEFLHGAESDFHGSDGTAGQRVAGVLPH
-4818 SQGSFDYSAADG
+4818 
-4830 AQGRYLTAMKVL
+4830 RLRR
-4842 NPYMAVALS
+4842 S
-4851 ESVRVW
+4851 EHFHRRH
-4857 TVAGFGLGKI
+4857 GD
-4867 HVEDDEASRQ
+4867 H
-4877 SADAGFQSGALGA
+4877 
-4890 SLLLLSAPDPQGG
+4890 
-4903 GATTVD
+4903 
-4909 LKAEMSLTRME
+4909 
-4920 VEDNR
+4920 NR
-4925 DRIRALEVKTNRL
+4925 DRRSQRRAHGRR
-4938 RFVLTGAHAFFLRS
+4938 RFG
-4952 GASVEPFAELGL
+4952 
-4964 RRDGGDGET
+4964 RDGG
-4973 GLGVEMGG
+4973 GG
-4981 GVGYRSTA
+4981 SYR
-4989 PGFALEARA
+4989 
-4998 RMLRTHQGA
+4998 H
-5007 LREWGVD
+5007 
-5014 GAVRF
+5014 
-5019 DSGAD
+5019 
-5024 GRGLSFSALPSY
+5024 
-5036 GESVSATESLW
+5036 
-5047 RDGAAADSAREGFS
+5047 
-5061 PSMRFETEVGYG
+5061 
-5073 FPALARR
+5073 ARR
-5080 GLLTPYG
+5080 K
-5087 AFARG
+5087 R
-5092 QSDVSYRAGSRF
+5092 
-5104 SLGPSFDIDLE
+5104 
-5115 GQRREPQGG
+5115 QRRSRERGPDLRLEPDLGNDGVSQLL
-5124 KPEHGIVLTGR
+5124 HGAESDFHR
-5135 VSW
+5135 SH